1 MSAIFLIIFGI
12 WIVCCIGVIAVVLWE
27 DLLP

>member
-1 MSAIFLIIFGI
+1 MSAIFLVIFGI
-12 WIVCCIGVIAVVLWE
+12 WIVCMIGVIAIAIWE

>member
-1 MSAIFLIIFGI
+1 MDTLFLIIFGI
-12 WIVCCIGVIAVVLWE
+12 WIVCMIGVIAIAIWE